1 MIGVDPQTVD
11 DAGVET
17 VVEAAIGPVM
27 NALAD
32 AGHSVTEDEVGAFLF
47 DMFHD
52 LVVRDH
58 ESAWIDPVMAAD
70 VFVARRSNRVDVRFT
85 SNGDVLHVDPS
96 WLSTCS

>member
-32 AGHSVTEDEVGAFLF
+32 AGHSVTEDEVGAFLL
-47 DMFHD
+47 DMLHD
-52 LVVRDH
+52 L
-58 ESAWIDPVMAAD
+58 MAAD

>member
-32 AGHSVTEDEVGAFLF
+32 AGHS
-47 DMFHD
+47 
-52 LVVRDH
+52 
-58 ESAWIDPVMAAD
+58 AA
-70 VFVARRSNRVDVRFT
+70 
-85 SNGDVLHVDPS
+85 
-96 WLSTCS
+96 

>member
-32 AGHSVTEDEVGAFLF
+32 AGHSVTEDEVGAFLL
-47 DMFHD
+47 DMLHD

-58 ESAWIDPVMAAD
+58 ECCMSTRPGYRRVVDASGAWG
-70 VFVARRSNRVDVRFT
+70 VASGWCRMGRHHWEHRR
-85 SNGDVLHVDPS
+85 HP
-96 WLSTCS
+96 